1 MSVPT
6 NRVQLEAAAVRGF
19 HRFDEAIERIPA
31 AERAAPFPREGRDRD
46 IRDLLD
52 HLYAWHQLLLG
63 WLDAERAGEP
73 VAYPA
78 AGYTWAQLDDLNAA
92 LRERYRNGGTLATA
106 RERLRESH
114 ITVLARVESLSDDEL
129 FDPTAHEWL
138 GGPLAE
144 PVHECLG
151 GHYAWALETLDA
163 ARA

>member
-19 HRFDEAIERIPA
+19 HRFDEAIESIPE
-31 AERAAPFPREGRDRD
+31 AEREAPFPREGRDRD
-46 IRDLLD
+46 IRDVID
-52 HLYAWHQLLLG
+52 HLHAWHELLLG

-78 AGYTWAQLDDLNAA
+78 EGYTWAQLDELNAV
-92 LRERYRNGGTLATA
+92 LRERYRGKSLAEA
-106 RERLRESH
+106 RERLRGSH
-114 ITVLARVESLSDDEL
+114 ITVLARIETLSDDDL
-129 FDPTAHEWL
+129 FDPAAHDWL

>member
-6 NRVQLEAAAVRGF
+6 NRVQLEASAVRGF
-19 HRFDEAIERIPA
+19 HRFDEAIESIPK
-31 AERAAPFPREGRDRD
+31 AEREAPFPRAGRDRD
-46 IRDLLD
+46 IRDLID
-52 HLYAWHQLLLG
+52 HLHAWHLLLLG
-63 WLDAERAGEP
+63 WLDAERAGKP
-73 VAYPA
+73 VSYPA
-78 AGYTWAQLDDLNAA
+78 EGYSWAQLDELNVV
-92 LRERYRNGGTLATA
+92 LRDRYRGTGSLATA

-114 ITVLARVESLSDDEL
+114 ISVLARLESLSDDDL

>member
-19 HRFDEAIERIPA
+19 HRFDEAIERIPK
-31 AERAAPFPREGRDRD
+31 AERTAPFPRAGRDRD
-46 IRDLLD
+46 ILDLID
-52 HLYAWHQLLLG
+52 HLHAWHQLLLG
-63 WLDAERAGEP
+63 WLDAEREGRP

-78 AGYTWAQLDDLNAA
+78 EGYTWAQLDELNAA
-92 LRERYRNGGTLATA
+92 LRERYRGPALAEA

-114 ITVLARVESLSDDEL
+114 ITVLARVDALSDEEL
-129 FDPTAHEWL
+129 FDPAAHEWL